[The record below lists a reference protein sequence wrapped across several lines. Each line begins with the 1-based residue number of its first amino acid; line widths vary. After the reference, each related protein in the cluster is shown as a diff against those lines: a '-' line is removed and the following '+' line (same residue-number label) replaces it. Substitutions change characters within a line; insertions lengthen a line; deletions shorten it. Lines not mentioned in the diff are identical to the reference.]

1 MIRLGCTIVLLA
13 GLVVGVANQLAA
25 QEQEQERKVTR
36 RDLPAA
42 VAKTVDAQSHGATI
56 RGYSEEKE
64 NGQTLYEVELRVN
77 GHTRDVLI
85 DANGAVVE
93 VEEEVDLAALPAA
106 VRDALNAGAGSGKI
120 GVVESV
126 TKGGQIVAYEA
137 HVTTNGKKSEVKVGP
152 DGTPLQGEP

>member
-64 NGQTLYEVELRVN
+64 NGQTFYEVELRVN

-93 VEEEVDLAALPAA
+93 MEEEVDLAALPAA

-152 DGTPLQGEP
+152 DGKPLQGEP

>member
-85 DANGAVVE
+85 DATGAVVE

-152 DGTPLQGEP
+152 DGKPLQGEP

>member
-64 NGQTLYEVELRVN
+64 NGQTFYEVELRVN

-152 DGTPLQGEP
+152 DGKPLQGEP

>member
-152 DGTPLQGEP
+152 DGKPLQGEP

>member
-137 HVTTNGKKSEVKVGP
+137 HVTTNGKKSEVKVAP
-152 DGTPLQGEP
+152 DGKPLQGEP

>member
-137 HVTTNGKKSEVKVGP
+137 HVTMNGKKSEVKVGP
-152 DGTPLQGEP
+152 DGKPLQGEP